1 MQLESALEKLQQ
13 DCQQAIEDS
22 RNKLTE
28 DRQALLVVEE
38 EQKQETANLRDSL
51 EQQKQKLEEWKA
63 QLQAE
68 VITLPHQF
76 P

>member
-28 DRQALLVVEE
+28 DRQALLVAEE
-38 EQKQETANLRDSL
+38 EQVLNRAFVG
-51 EQQKQKLEEWKA
+51 
-63 QLQAE
+63 QLCM
-68 VITLPHQF
+68 
-76 P
+76 